1 MLRKDVTGNE
11 NLDSEPSSQQ
21 DMLGNPDLEKHCM
34 LPLDYS
40 CKFNFYM
47 LFWMKFEINMAD
59 FMVQISVETTISIL
73 IPIYFSFY
81 GLIQLH

>member
-1 MLRKDVTGNE
+1 
-11 NLDSEPSSQQ
+11 
-21 DMLGNPDLEKHCM
+21 
-34 LPLDYS
+34 
-40 CKFNFYM
+40 
-47 LFWMKFEINMAD
+47 MKFEINMAD